1 MHRGPWWPLA
11 KGSENNVLV
20 VVIAWIA
27 AWLLKRSGRGGV
39 ITLLYW
45 LITGLLAI
53 TLYFFRDPERETAL
67 PEDIVLA
74 PADGEV
80 TEIVD
85 ERETRYLNRDTIRVS
100 VFLSLLDVH
109 VQRNPVSGRVM
120 LIDHQP
126 GEKLQAFQPEASD
139 VNEYIAMVVNHET
152 FGPVLVKQIAGI
164 LARRCVNHETVGHFV
179 RAGDRFGMIRF
190 GSRVDLYLPADASM
204 LIAVG
209 DKVFGGVTP
218 IATLSNEPR

>member
-20 VVIAWIA
+20 LMIAWIA
-27 AWLLKRSGRGGV
+27 VWLLKRSGRGGI

-45 LITGLLAI
+45 LVTCLLAI

-67 PEDIVLA
+67 PDDVVLA
-74 PADGEV
+74 AADGEV
-80 TEIVD
+80 SEIVH

-100 VFLSLLDVH
+100 IFLSLLDVH

-126 GEKLQAFQPEASD
+126 GENFQAFRPEASE
-139 VNEYIAMVVNHET
+139 VNEYMAMVINHET

-190 GSRVDLYLPADASM
+190 GSRVDIYLPANSSM

-209 DKVFGGVTP
+209 DKVFAGVTP
-218 IATLSNEPR
+218 IATLSSEQR